1 MIKNLSKDRNIVT
14 YNVETILDERFRL
27 LLPALKEQ
35 EELIQVC
42 EVKIIFLK
50 SIKTYKHNFTFRV
63 YDDSLLYMP

>member
-14 YNVETILDERFRL
+14 YNVETILDERWRY

-50 SIKTYKHNFTFRV
+50 VN
-63 YDDSLLYMP
+63 